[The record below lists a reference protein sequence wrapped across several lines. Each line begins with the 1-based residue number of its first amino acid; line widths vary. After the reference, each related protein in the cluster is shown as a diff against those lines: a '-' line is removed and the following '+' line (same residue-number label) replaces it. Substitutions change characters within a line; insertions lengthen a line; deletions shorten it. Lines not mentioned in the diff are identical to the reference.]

1 MHLKISYNSTR
12 LRNRDFTATASNK
25 EKIIQTFAVY
35 AKARQDSGLL
45 LLGRPTPPLYID
57 STTTHNNQTGPQ
69 WPQTIRIETCVTAD
83 WINCLAAQLHPTR
96 KYACLP
102 RKQERRKIWENRHV
116 DFYAGALCSNDSPA
130 PYRTKQQNTITL
142 KSSKFR

>member
-57 STTTHNNQTGPQ
+57 SKP
-69 WPQTIRIETCVTAD
+69 AD
-83 WINCLAAQLHPTR
+83 ASLVKVGACPLSLV
-96 KYACLP
+96 YARAC
-102 RKQERRKIWENRHV
+102 
-116 DFYAGALCSNDSPA
+116 
-130 PYRTKQQNTITL
+130 
-142 KSSKFR
+142 